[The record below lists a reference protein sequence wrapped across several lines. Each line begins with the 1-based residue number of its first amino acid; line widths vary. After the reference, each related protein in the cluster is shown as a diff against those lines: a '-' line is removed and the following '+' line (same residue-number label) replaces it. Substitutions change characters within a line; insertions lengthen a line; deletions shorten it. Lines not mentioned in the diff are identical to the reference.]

1 MKKRRRASA
10 DTEAPQSE
18 ASNMWVLQKKKKKY
32 REEQKGLKHV
42 IVFAR
47 LNVRQLP
54 LKAPMTFKCD
64 ETALNSRNFEAA
76 ETRACSLVLCATS
89 FRDSRHDAAVSHRAR
104 QRQSVALNL
113 TEI

>member
-18 ASNMWVLQKKKKKY
+18 ASNTWLLQKKY

-47 LNVRQLP
+47 SNVRQLP
-54 LKAPMTFKCD
+54 LKSPMTFKYE
-64 ETALNSRNFEAA
+64 ETALNSRDFEAA
-76 ETRACSLVLCATS
+76 ETRARSLVLCATS
-89 FRDSRHDAAVSHRAR
+89 FRDSRHDAAVSHRAG